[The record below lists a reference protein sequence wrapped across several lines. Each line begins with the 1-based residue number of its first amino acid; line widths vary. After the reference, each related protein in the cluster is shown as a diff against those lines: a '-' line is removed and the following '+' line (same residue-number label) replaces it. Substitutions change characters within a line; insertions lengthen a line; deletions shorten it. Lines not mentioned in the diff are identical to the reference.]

1 MMSDDDGNGYRKP
14 PKSSQFKKGQSGNP
28 KGRPTGRHRTLPYEK
43 VLGQMITVTEGGVER
58 NITLE
63 EALLQKLLQECAA
76 GNVEIGIA
84 LQEVLLNEKCRQQE
98 LQDFLTPI
106 NLVICPV
113 PKGSVI
119 HHLNV
124 LGITKK
130 LYARQPHAAI
140 KIENWI
146 IELALERLGDRR
158 LTGEEQQVVVAA
170 ARNPAKIKWPTWWE
184 VRSW

>member
-1 MMSDDDGNGYRKP
+1 MSDDDGNGYCKP
-14 PKSSQFKKGQSGNP
+14 PKSSQFKKGQSGNA
-28 KGRPTGRHRTLPYEK
+28 KGRPVGRHRTLPYET
-43 VLGQMITVTEGGVER
+43 VLGQMITVTERGVEKSV
-58 NITLE
+58 TVE
-63 EALLQKLLQECAA
+63 EAFLQKMFQFSAE
-76 GNVEIGIA
+76 GNVAIGIA
-84 LQEVLLNEKCRQQE
+84 LREALDQEECRKRE
-98 LQDFLTPI
+98 LKDLRTVVTFTLCPI
-106 NLVICPV
+106 PR
-113 PKGSVI
+113 GSVI

-158 LTGEEQQVVVAA
+158 LTEEQQQVVVAA
-170 ARNPAKIKWPTWWE
+170 ARNPAKTKWPNWWE